1 MALAAG
7 FGVAPTKDASMSKDV
22 SISRE
27 IMSTIVGMNSRG
39 NLLVLPL
46 VLAVFVVAAV
56 SQLLYVLPN
65 HDSVWLLIAAERMLE
80 GGTYERDFFEV
91 NPPLAILLHAPAFLI
106 QKITGQTAYS
116 SFIVLM
122 LIYAAVSVAFLRKI
136 IADGFSPTS
145 DFRLWL
151 LPIAAM
157 LLLIFPGYDFGQREH
172 LFCIFVF
179 PYLTLHATQSSR
191 GTLPPGFMIL
201 VSVWAGLGLFLKPV
215 FLLLPILI
223 ALDRAIRRRSV
234 SSLFSVDMI
243 TFGVMGLIYI
253 AVVLFRFPDYFIVTR
268 YALEFYGA
276 YKTNIA
282 FATLLPVL
290 YASSGVLLAFI
301 ATRLTESLEERRM
314 FALLMLAAGVASV
327 SAIVQQ
333 KGWSY
338 HNLPIA
344 IFVMT
349 LVLMTIVKASRFVRR
364 NATSRGFGLLARVAP
379 LLAIA
384 IFLQPFSLGTEN
396 LHRQDLV
403 KSKLY
408 PTLELVAANKRVY
421 FFSTR
426 VVVATPWVEMVQARW
441 ASRFSCLWLLPGY
454 MAAGND
460 GALSAARW
468 AELGREIR
476 RYVNEDF
483 ERYRPEVVL
492 VDRREFQYGL
502 SPSFEFL
509 KFFLAEDRFVKI
521 WESYNFYKTVDDF
534 DIYLL
539 LGSTGVD
546 GSAIK
551 VPVGIPPT

>member
-1 MALAAG
+1 MSRAIISAI
-7 FGVAPTKDASMSKDV
+7 ASV
-22 SISRE
+22 R
-27 IMSTIVGMNSRG
+27 SRG
-39 NLLVLPL
+39 DLLDLSL
-46 VLAVFVVAAV
+46 VPAAFVVAAIL
-56 SQLLYVLPN
+56 QLLYVLPN
-65 HDSVWLLIAAERMLE
+65 HDSVWLLVAAERMLD

-91 NPPLAILLHAPAFLI
+91 NPPLAILLHAPAFLV

-122 LIYAAVSVAFLRKI
+122 LIYAAVSLVFLRKI
-136 IADGFSPTS
+136 IAGGFSPTS

-151 LPIAAM
+151 LPITAI

-172 LFCIFVF
+172 LFCVFVF

-191 GTLPPGFMIL
+191 GTLPRGFMVL

-223 ALDRAIRRRSV
+223 ALDRAIRRRSLL
-234 SSLFSVDMI
+234 SLISVDMI
-243 TFGVMGLIYI
+243 TIGVMGLIYI
-253 AVVLFRFPDYFIVTR
+253 AVVLFRFPDYFIVVR
-268 YALEFYGA
+268 YALAFYGS

-282 FATLLPVL
+282 FVTLLPVL
-290 YASSGVLLAFI
+290 YVSSGILLAFL
-301 ATRLTESLEERRM
+301 ATRLTESAEERRM
-314 FALLMLAAGVASV
+314 FALLMLAAGVASI
-327 SAIVQQ
+327 SAIMQQ

-349 LVLMTIVKASRFVRR
+349 LVLMTIVMASRFVRR
-364 NATSRGFGLLARVAP
+364 NATSRGFVLLARVAP

-384 IFLQPFSLGTEN
+384 IFLQPFSLGAEN
-396 LHRQDLV
+396 SHRRDLV
-403 KSKLY
+403 ESKLY
-408 PTLELVAANKRVY
+408 PTLELVAANRRVY

-426 VVVATPWVEMVQARW
+426 VIVAMPWVEMVQARW

-454 MAAGND
+454 MTAVKD
-460 GALSAARW
+460 GALSAARRD
-468 AELGREIR
+468 ELGRGIR

-509 KFFLAEDRFVKI
+509 NFFLAEDRFVKI
-521 WESYNFYKTVDDF
+521 WKSYNFYKTVDDF

-539 LGSTGVD
+539 AGRTGVD

-551 VPVGIPPT
+551 VPAGIPPT

>member
-1 MALAAG
+1 M
-7 FGVAPTKDASMSKDV
+7 
-22 SISRE
+22 
-27 IMSTIVGMNSRG
+27 
-39 NLLVLPL
+39 
-46 VLAVFVVAAV
+46 VLAVFVAAAIL
-56 SQLLYVLPN
+56 QLLYVLPN
-65 HDSVWLLIAAERMLE
+65 HDSVWLLVAAERMLD

-91 NPPLAILLHAPAFLI
+91 NPPLAILLHAPAFLV
-106 QKITGQTAYS
+106 QKIIGQTVYS

-122 LIYAAVSVAFLRKI
+122 LAYAAVSLVFLRKI

-151 LPIAAM
+151 LPISAV
-157 LLLIFPGYDFGQREH
+157 LLLVFPGYDFGQREH
-172 LFCIFVF
+172 LFSVFVF
-179 PYLTLHATQSSR
+179 PYLALHATQSSR
-191 GTLPPGFMIL
+191 IAPSRGLMVL
-201 VSVWAGLGLFLKPV
+201 VSFWAGLGLFLKPV

-223 ALDRAIRRRSV
+223 ALERAIRRRSV
-234 SSLFSVDMI
+234 WSLFSVDMV

-253 AVVLFRFPDYFIVTR
+253 AVVLFLFPDYSVVVR
-268 YALEFYGA
+268 YALAFYGS

-282 FATLLPVL
+282 FVTLLPVL
-290 YASSGVLLAFI
+290 YVSFGVLLAFL
-301 ATRLTESLEERRM
+301 ATRLTELPEERRM

-327 SAIVQQ
+327 SAIMQQ

-349 LVLMTIVKASRFVRR
+349 LVLMTIVMASKFVRR
-364 NATSRGFGLLARVAP
+364 NATSRGFVLLARVAP

-384 IFLQPFSLGTEN
+384 IFLQPFSLDTEN
-396 LHRQDLV
+396 SRRRDLV
-403 KSKLY
+403 ESKLY
-408 PTLELVAANKRVY
+408 STLEPVAANKGVY

-426 VVVATPWVEMVQARW
+426 VVGATPWVEMIQARW

-454 MAAGND
+454 VAAVD
-460 GALSAARW
+460 EGAPVSARQD
-468 AELGREIR
+468 ELGRGLR

-502 SPSFEFL
+502 SPSFGFL
-509 KFFLAEDRFVKI
+509 NFFLAEDRFAKI
-521 WESYNFYKTVDDF
+521 WESYNFYKTIDDF

-539 LGSTGVD
+539 AGHAGEED
-546 GSAIK
+546 PAIK
-551 VPVGIPPT
+551 DTAGIPPT